1 MRRAFPYAVL
11 GWLALVVTQFSLFAQ
26 QPKTSA
32 PVSGDPLLQMSE
44 RFEAIVRDVLPAVVS
59 IDAVKQGKSDR
70 TGKSKPVEETGSGA
84 IVKFAGRSQYFVI
97 TNNHVIAQ
105 AAQENITIY
114 LSDGRILRPSRV
126 WADPETDVAFMSVD
140 GALNLPTAR
149 LGNSDQVR
157 VGQVVLAMGNPFGL
171 SQTVTHGIISA
182 RDRGQVAL
190 GNQIRIKDF
199 LQTDAAINPGSS
211 GGPLVNLNGEVIGF
225 NTAIASPSGSNT
237 GVAFSIP
244 VNMVKHIMT
253 QLLDKGTI
261 QRGYLGA
268 QLVQVFEPQEAL
280 RLGLDRVQ
288 GALVERIFPGTP
300 AFSAGLRP
308 QDVILSIDNVP
319 VKNENHFINVVS
331 DLTPGR
337 RIRLDV
343 WRAPNRV
350 TLDAVVGDWNKAN
363 ERFRTDQK

>member
-1 MRRAFPYAVL
+1 MRRAYTYTVL
-11 GWLALVVTQFSLFAQ
+11 GCFALLLIQVAWPLWAQ
-26 QPKTSA
+26 QPPRA
-32 PVSGDPLLQMSE
+32 NVLVPADPLLQMSE
-44 RFEAIVRDVLPAVVS
+44 RFESIVNRVLPAVVS
-59 IDAVKQGKSDR
+59 IDALKPGKTEK
-70 TGKSKPVEETGSGA
+70 TGKSKPVEETGSG
-84 IVKFAGRSQYFVI
+84 IIIRLEGRAGYYVI
-97 TNNHVIAQ
+97 TNNHVISQ
-105 AAQENITIY
+105 ATLENITIH
-114 LSDGRILRPSRV
+114 LDDGRILRPTRV

-140 GALNLPTAR
+140 GNMLPTAL
-149 LGNSDQVR
+149 LGNSDSAR
-157 VGQVVLAMGNPFGL
+157 VGRVVLAMGNPFGL

-211 GGPLVNLNGEVIGF
+211 GGPLVDLQGEVIGI

-244 VNMVKHIMT
+244 INMVKSIMK

-268 QLVQVFEPQEAL
+268 QLVQVFEPHEAL

-300 AFSAGLRP
+300 AIKAGLRP
-308 QDVILSIDNVP
+308 QDVILQIDNIP
-319 VKNENHFINVVS
+319 VKNENHFINMVS
-331 DLTPGR
+331 ELPPGR

-343 WRAPNRV
+343 CA
-350 TLDAVVGDWNKAN
+350 L
-363 ERFRTDQK
+363 RTV